1 MDSSRSAG
9 IDRRR
14 LLFGSAVIGG
24 GVLLAGCTSNHKEDT
39 PTSDVKTAA
48 ASGSGSGNEALGKHV
63 VIGFSAPAA
72 DHGWMAAITKNA
84 EAQAGAYS
92 DVHLEAVEG
101 TNDVN
106 AQISQVQTLIGKKV
120 DVLVILPFDGKA
132 LTAVSQQAMDAGIPV
147 VNLDRVFDS
156 PLAYR
161 TWIGGDN
168 FGMGLNAGLY
178 IGKTL
183 KDKGVANPVIGE
195 IAGIDNLDL
204 TKQRSSGF
212 RKGLAKY
219 GFKVDIRQAAQ
230 FTADSGQQ
238 VMSNVLQARSHLDAV
253 WNHDDDQGIGVEA
266 AIKQAGRDEF
276 FMVGG
281 AGSKHA
287 MEEIKA
293 DNSVL
298 KATVV
303 YPSNMSASAIRV
315 ARLIGQSKGMGDLV
329 GTDLPS
335 SLTLFSATVTKENV
349 DQYLPGAFS

>member
-1 MDSSRSAG
+1 MDKRG
-9 IDRRR
+9 LGGMDRRR
-14 LLFGSAVIGG
+14 LLLSGAVLGG
-24 GVLLAGCTSNHKEDT
+24 GALVAGCTSNKSDAST
-39 PTSDVKTAA
+39 DDVKA
-48 ASGSGSGNEALGKHV
+48 ASTSGTDNDKPGKHV
-63 VIGFSAPAA
+63 TIGFSAPAA

-84 EAQAGAYS
+84 MAQAKQFS

-132 LTAVSQQAMDAGIPV
+132 LTSVAQQAMDAGIPV
-147 VNLDRVFDS
+147 INVDRVFDT

-178 IGKTL
+178 IGRTL
-183 KDKGVANPVIGE
+183 KAKGVSAPVIGE
-195 IAGIDNLDL
+195 IAGIDNLEL
-204 TKQRSSGF
+204 TKQRSAGF
-212 RKGLAKY
+212 QKGLAKY
-219 GFKVDIRQAAQ
+219 GYRVGIRQAAN

-281 AGSKHA
+281 AGSRHA
-287 MEEIKA
+287 MQEIKA

-303 YPSNMSASAIRV
+303 YPSNMSASAVKI
-315 ARLIGQSKGMGDLV
+315 ARLIAQGKGMNDLV
-329 GTDLPS
+329 GADLPS
-335 SLTLFSATVTKENV
+335 SVTLFSATVTKENV

>member
-1 MDSSRSAG
+1 MYKRG
-9 IDRRR
+9 LGGLDRRG
-14 LLFGSAVIGG
+14 LLLGGAALGG
-24 GVLLAGCTSNHKEDT
+24 GALIAGCTSNQ
-39 PTSDVKTAA
+39 SDASTDDVNAA
-48 ASGSGSGNEALGKHV
+48 AKAGTDNDKPGRHV
-63 VIGFSAPAA
+63 TIGFSAPAA

-84 EAQAGAYS
+84 MAQAKQYS
-92 DVHLEAVEG
+92 DVHVEAVEG

-106 AQISQVQTLIGKKV
+106 AQISQVQTLIGKNV
-120 DVLVILPFDGKA
+120 DALVILPFDGKA
-132 LTAVSQQAMDAGIPV
+132 LTSVAQQAMDAGIPV
-147 VNLDRVFDS
+147 INLDRVFSS

-161 TWIGGDN
+161 TWVGGDN

-183 KDKGVANPVIGE
+183 KAKGVSSPVIGE

-204 TKQRSSGF
+204 TKQRSAGF
-212 RKGLAKY
+212 KQGLAKY
-219 GFKVDIRQAAQ
+219 GFHVGIRQAAN

-266 AIKQAGRDEF
+266 AIKQAGRSEF
-276 FMVGG
+276 FIVGG

-287 MEEIKA
+287 MQEIKA
-293 DNSVL
+293 DSSVL

-303 YPSNMSASAIRV
+303 YPSNMSASAV
-315 ARLIGQSKGMGDLV
+315 KLARLIAQRKGLSDLV
-329 GTDLPS
+329 GQDLPS

>member
-1 MDSSRSAG
+1 MNTHGSG
-9 IDRRR
+9 GLDRRK
-14 LLFGSAVIGG
+14 LLFSGAALGG
-24 GVLLAGCTSNHKEDT
+24 GALIAGCTSN
-39 PTSDVKTAA
+39 TSDDGPTDDVAPAPKAGTD
-48 ASGSGSGNEALGKHV
+48 NDKPGKQV
-63 VIGFSAPAA
+63 TIGFSAPAA

-84 EAQAGAYS
+84 MAQAKRYS

-132 LTAVSQQAMDAGIPV
+132 LTAVAQQAMDAGIPV
-147 VNLDRVFDS
+147 VNVDRVFDT

-168 FGMGLNAGLY
+168 FGMGLDAGLY
-178 IGKTL
+178 IGRTL
-183 KDKGVANPVIGE
+183 KAKGVSRPVIGE
-195 IAGIDNLDL
+195 IAGIDNLEL
-204 TKQRSSGF
+204 TKQRSAGLK
-212 RKGLAKY
+212 KGLAKY
-219 GFKVDIRQAAQ
+219 GFTVGIRQAAQ

-281 AGSKHA
+281 AGSQHA
-287 MEEIKA
+287 MREIKA
-293 DNSVL
+293 DDSVL

-303 YPSNMSASAIRV
+303 YPSDMSASAIRL
-315 ARLIGQSKGMGDLV
+315 ARLIAQHKGMGDLV
-329 GTDLPS
+329 GQDLPS
-335 SLTLFSATVTKENV
+335 SVTLFSATVTKENV
-349 DQYLPGAFS
+349 DQYLPAAFS